1 MPNDRTAAPPRP
13 SPPAPE
19 RPVWRAPA
27 FTAVALGAEVTAYAA
42 ARR

>member
-1 MPNDRTAAPPRP
+1 MSNDRPAAPPRP

-27 FTAVALGAEVTAYAA
+27 FTDVALGAEVTAYAA